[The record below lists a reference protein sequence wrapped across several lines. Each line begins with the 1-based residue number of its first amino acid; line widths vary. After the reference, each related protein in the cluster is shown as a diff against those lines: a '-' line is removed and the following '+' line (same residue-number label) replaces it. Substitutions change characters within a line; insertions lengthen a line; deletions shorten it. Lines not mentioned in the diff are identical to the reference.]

1 MTILESKCFDPA
13 SEIVLLLLGQEVTTH
28 MLWPPGPFLFLEQT
42 KPTPAPTYAFP
53 CPLPGA
59 PAPFLF
65 EDGVL
70 MAPLGGG
77 PPPGPHFP
85 WHLHPESQAAIL
97 VTVALD
103 ILNLINCH
111 LP

>member
-13 SEIVLLLLGQEVTTH
+13 SEIVLLLLGQVVTTH

-42 KPTPAPTYAFP
+42 KPTPAPTYAFS

-70 MAPLGGG
+70 MAPLGGTSRTSLSMAPPSRKPSSHPDDSG
-77 PPPGPHFP
+77 PGY
-85 WHLHPESQAAIL
+85 PE
-97 VTVALD
+97 LD
-103 ILNLINCH
+103 
-111 LP
+111 